1 MQVTLF
7 TKENCQLCDA
17 IKYEL
22 LDLQAEYEFEVNEAF
37 VDSESDA
44 RAKAKERVPHVQ
56 IELEGQ
62 VISHFAFPVNQVELR
77 RAIRKEMMKR
87 PERQW

>member
-17 IKYEL
+17 MKYEL
-22 LDLQAEYEFEVNEAF
+22 LDLQAEYGFEMNEAF

-44 RAKAKERVPHVQ
+44 CAAASERVPYVHV
-56 IELEGQ
+56 ELEGQ

-77 RAIRKEMMKR
+77 RAIRNEMMKR
-87 PERQW
+87 PERQG

>member
-7 TKENCQLCDA
+7 TKENCQLCEA

-22 LDLQAEYEFEVNEAF
+22 LDLQAEYEFEMKEAF
-37 VDSESDA
+37 VDFEPNS
-44 RAKAKERVPHVQ
+44 RAAANERVPYVQ

-62 VISHFAFPVNQVELR
+62 VIRQFAFPVNQVELR
-77 RAIRKEMMKR
+77 RAIRNEVMRR
-87 PERQW
+87 PEQQG

>member
-22 LDLQAEYEFEVNEAF
+22 LDLQAEYRFEMKEVFVNA
-37 VDSESDA
+37 ESDA
-44 RAKAKERVPHVQ
+44 RESEGRRVPFVHV
-56 IELEGQ
+56 EREGQ
-62 VISHFAFPVNQVELR
+62 VISHFAYPVNQVELR
-77 RAIRKEMMKR
+77 RAIRNEMMKR
-87 PERQW
+87 PERQG

>member
-37 VDSESDA
+37 VDSESDV
-44 RAKAKERVPHVQ
+44 RAATKERVPFVQ
-56 IELEGQ
+56 IELKGQ
-62 VISHFAFPVNQVELR
+62 VVSRFAFPVNQVELR
-77 RAIRKEMMKR
+77 RAIRNEMMKR
-87 PERQW
+87 PERQG

>member
-22 LDLQAEYEFEVNEAF
+22 LDLQAEYEFEMKEAF

-44 RAKAKERVPHVQ
+44 RATAKERVPHVQ
-56 IELEGQ
+56 FELEGR
-62 VISHFAFPVNQVELR
+62 VISQFAFPVNQVELR
-77 RAIRKEMMKR
+77 RAIRNEMMKR
-87 PERQW
+87 PGRQG